1 MIPLKNLIFPFSAI
15 VGQENVKKA
24 LILNA
29 INPGI
34 GGVLIKGDK
43 GTGKTTAVRALA
55 DLLPSIKAVK
65 GCPFNCDP
73 EDEGSACDTCRSDNT
88 EIEEKKMKVVEL
100 PLGSTEDRVVGS
112 INIEKALKEG
122 TRALEPGILAE
133 ANRNILYID
142 EINLLDDN
150 LVDVLLDAAAY
161 GINVVE
167 REGIS
172 VSHPSRFILVGTMNP
187 AEGELRP
194 QLSDRIG
201 LHIIVRSIMD
211 IEDRVEIMAR
221 REEFERNPTA
231 FKEKFEASQ
240 KEILDDILNA
250 REILKNVNVSPEIM
264 RIIAHVCVD
273 MGVDGHRADIAIL
286 KTAKTI
292 AAYKKHLEVDYNDVE
307 EAMMLVLGERLQKS
321 YDQKKIKE
329 KLEKAIS
336 DIEDE
341 EQKNDDEEQCNG
353 EPELNDD
360 GDLTPE
366 TEEEQDAG
374 PKKDDEEQSNEEQE
388 QDENSNLTPENEE
401 NQGENPQEDENQPPE
416 EQEENVSVASTP
428 TGQPED
434 SEKEKKG
441 IMLKSI
447 EEDENPIEADDNEV
461 DIKKLLKMKGKKK
474 NRLYGKRV
482 DSKTQKGK
490 YIKSKLPKNVSND
503 IAIDAT
509 LRAAAV
515 KSNGSI
521 NVENE
526 HIRHKVR
533 KHGAR
538 ASIAL
543 VVDISG
549 SMFSERKANKVKG
562 ILNQLIE
569 DINRHNDRISV
580 IGFKGQEAEIIIPT
594 TRRASSFKE
603 HVDNIRVGGT
613 TPLASGL
620 KKGFELLKKEK
631 FKDEFV
637 PMMLV
642 LTDGMPNVGING
654 GPAKDAIKIAADLK
668 ENDIHTI
675 VVNFEKSVKYGRD
688 MNMELALASGGR
700 YYDLEDIKNPKCVV
714 SKIIDYERS
723 VL

>member
-1 MIPLKNLIFPFSAI
+1 MRPLKNLIFPFSAI

-55 DLLPSIKAVK
+55 DLLPSIKVVK
-65 GCPFNCDP
+65 GCLFNCDP
-73 EDEGSACDTCRSDNT
+73 DDKESACETCRSDSA
-88 EIEEKKMKVVEL
+88 EVEEKKMKVVEL

-172 VSHPSRFILVGTMNP
+172 VSHPSKFILVGTMNP

-201 LHIIVRSIMD
+201 LHIIVHSIMN

-221 REEFERNPTA
+221 REEFERDPTT
-231 FKEKFEASQ
+231 FKEKFEPLQ
-240 KEILDDILNA
+240 KGILDNILNA
-250 REILKNVNVSPEIM
+250 RDLLKNVKVSPEIM
-264 RIIAHVCVD
+264 KIIAHVCVD

-286 KTAKTI
+286 KTSKTI
-292 AAYKKHLEVDYNDVE
+292 AAYNKRLTVDYNDVE
-307 EAMMLVLGERLQKS
+307 EAMILVLGERLQKS

-336 DIEDE
+336 DVEDE
-341 EQKNDDEEQCNG
+341 QKEDEDQ
-353 EPELNDD
+353 
-360 GDLTPE
+360 TQ
-366 TEEEQDAG
+366 EEQD
-374 PKKDDEEQSNEEQE
+374 
-388 QDENSNLTPENEE
+388 NSDGNSENEE
-401 NQGENPQEDENQPPE
+401 NQGEKTSDDGDQSQEGQNEDDSNSNPETEENQEETNADEDESPE
-416 EQEENVSVASTP
+416 EESNVSIAPNPVEQSENP
-428 TGQPED
+428 
-434 SEKEKKG
+434 EKEKKG
-441 IMLKSI
+441 MKLKSI
-447 EEDENPIEADDNEV
+447 EEEGDSVDPDDEEI

-490 YIKSKLPKNVSND
+490 YIKSKIPKNISND

-509 LRAAAV
+509 LRAAAI
-515 KSNGSI
+515 KSKGCI
-521 NVENE
+521 NVKNE

-549 SMFSERKANKVKG
+549 SMFSQRKANKIKG

-569 DINRHNDRISV
+569 DINRHNDKISV

-594 TRRASSFKE
+594 TKRASSFKE
-603 HVDNIRVGGT
+603 HIDNIRVGGT

-620 KKGFELLKKEK
+620 KKGLELLKKEK

-642 LTDGMPNVGING
+642 LTDGMPNVGINNR
-654 GPAKDAIKIAADLK
+654 PDEDALKIASDLK

-675 VVNFEKSVKYGRD
+675 IVNFERSVKYGRD

-714 SKIIDYERS
+714 SQIVEQERS

>member
-1 MIPLKNLIFPFSAI
+1 MRPLKNLIFPFSAI

-55 DLLPSIKAVK
+55 DLLPSIKVVK

-73 EDEGSACDTCRSDNT
+73 EDEESACDTCRSDNT

-172 VSHPSRFILVGTMNP
+172 LSHPSKFILVGTMNP

-221 REEFERNPTA
+221 REEFERDPTS
-231 FKEKFEASQ
+231 FKEKFGASQ
-240 KEILDDILNA
+240 KEILDNILNA
-250 REILKNVNVSPEIM
+250 RELLKNVKVSPEIM
-264 RIIAHVCVD
+264 KIIAHVCVD

-292 AAYKKHLEVDYNDVE
+292 SAYNKHLKVDYDDVE

-329 KLEKAIS
+329 KLEKAI
-336 DIEDE
+336 E
-341 EQKNDDEEQCNG
+341 
-353 EPELNDD
+353 
-360 GDLTPE
+360 E
-366 TEEEQDAG
+366 TEEEQQ
-374 PKKDDEEQSNEEQE
+374 KEDEEQSSEGQDNDNGDSAPEEKQE
-388 QDENSNLTPENEE
+388 EE
-401 NQGENPQEDENQPPE
+401 TNEDENQPQE
-416 EQEENVSVASTP
+416 EQKKNVNAAP
-428 TGQPED
+428 NPAEQPEN

-441 IMLKSI
+441 MTLKSL
-447 EEDENPIEADDNEV
+447 EEEKNPVDSDDEEI

-474 NRLYGKRV
+474 NKLYGKRV

-490 YIKSKLPKNVSND
+490 YIKSKLPKNVSSD

-569 DINRHNDRISV
+569 DINRHNDKISV

-603 HVDNIRVGGT
+603 QVDNIRVGGT

-620 KKGFELLKKEK
+620 KKGLELLKKEK
-631 FKDEFV
+631 FKNEFV

-675 VVNFEKSVKYGRD
+675 VVNFEKSIKYGRD

-700 YYDLEDIKNPKCVV
+700 YYDLEDIKDPKCVV
-714 SKIIDYERS
+714 SQIIDYERS